1 MASTSSFDRND
12 IMCPICLDIF
22 IEPITLMCNHEL
34 CKQCYEDH
42 FHKADFRCPMCKK
55 RLNSWARKAASKGSL
70 INKKKWDFIQ
80 QNFPDLIKKRL
91 KGEDNFEVFQ
101 SDHICIAEKGEIHK
115 EYIKAKLEWETEKK
129 AEIDEEEHASFQLI
143 QKILQEEKDEL
154 EQLKQAQIKQDQELA
169 KVISKQLNQPISP
182 NTVGQKLLRST
193 TSVKNRKKLAVP
205 CNPIT
210 KYCVK
215 RKMSE
220 KENDSP
226 MAEKSNSEMQFKS
239 CKLSNHPAKRT
250 KMSLK

>member
-1 MASTSSFDRND
+1 MASTSNFDRNM
-12 IMCPICLDIF
+12 IMCPICLDVF

-34 CKQCYEDH
+34 CKQCYDDH
-42 FHKADFRCPMCKK
+42 FLKADFRCPMCQK

-70 INKKKWDFIQ
+70 INEKKWDFIQ
-80 QNFPDLIKKRL
+80 QNFPDLINKRL
-91 KGEDNFEVFQ
+91 NGEDNFEVFQ
-101 SDHICIAEKGEIHK
+101 PDHIRLAEKGEIHK

-129 AEIDEEEHASFQLI
+129 AEIDEEEQASFKLI
-143 QKILQEEKDEL
+143 QKILQEEKDES
-154 EQLKQAQIKQDQELA
+154 ERLKQAQIKQDQELA
-169 KVISKQLNQPISP
+169 KVISEQLNQPISP

-193 TSVKNRKKLAVP
+193 TCTKNKKHSTVI

-226 MAEKSNSEMQFKS
+226 ISESSNVDSQIKPCS
-239 CKLSNHPAKRT
+239 HDKQTPKRP
-250 KMSLK
+250 KISLK